1 MELTLNRG
9 VALLD
14 LGTVALNGSSVVG
27 LGGTGCAANAVATS
41 AAAEKNDD
49 VAIFWAFTTNVAL
62 RSCAYNSTNL
72 HAFCDVPWVVELRN
86 LACSK
91 ANLVAVAGIT
101 CCCRAHNGALRKFSR
116 KRLGN
121 RNGWVCSARDAHCL
135 VDIASTRKRV
145 ADSAT
150 DAGSCTTKGLNLGWV
165 VVSLVLE
172 EEKPVFVFAVN
183 VYLDLYGTGVDFF

>member
-1 MELTLNRG
+1 MS
-9 VALLD
+9 
-14 LGTVALNGSSVVG
+14 LGR
-27 LGGTGCAANAVATS
+27 TGCAANAVTTS

-49 VAIFWAFTTNVAL
+49 IAIFWALAANVAL

-72 HAFCDVPWVVELRN
+72 HAFCHVAWVVEFRN
-86 LACSK
+86 LAGSK

-116 KRLGN
+116 KGLRN
-121 RNGWVCSARDAHCL
+121 RNGWVCSACDAHCL
-135 VDIASTRKRV
+135 VDVAAARKRV

-150 DAGSCTTKGLNLGWV
+150 DAGSRATKRLNLGWV

-172 EEKPVFVFAVN
+172 EEEPVFVFAIN